1 MFEKLFKI
9 QVVAYEKYLTLL
21 QGRFTLSR
29 LAVESAIDRNGHTY
43 DPIQKLQQAAS
54 NPIEPQ

>member
-1 MFEKLFKI
+1 MFKI